1 MLKNLWSL
9 LWGNS
14 RNRENQ
20 KSLTNHSLEILP
32 RILNPN
38 FLADIYRRTTEEKG
52 FGEGRAGLKT
62 HPDCLVVMRL
72 WTKTHLFQPQFPQL
86 FTENKNQPLVHRIVL
101 RSQLNDSEAIKHLK
115 RTGTKLVPI
124 IIHHMVNW
132 YGTFNK
138 ILRTTNYFIYQ

>member
-1 MLKNLWSL
+1 MLKTLWSL

-20 KSLTNHSLEILP
+20 KSLTNHSLAILP

-38 FLADIYRRTTEEKG
+38 FLDRRIIEEKG

-62 HPDCLVVMRL
+62 HPDCLVVMWLR
-72 WTKTHLFQPQFPQL
+72 TKTHLFQPQFPQV

-101 RSQLNDSEAIKHLK
+101 RSQLNDTEAIKHLK
-115 RTGTKLVPI
+115 RTGMKLVPN